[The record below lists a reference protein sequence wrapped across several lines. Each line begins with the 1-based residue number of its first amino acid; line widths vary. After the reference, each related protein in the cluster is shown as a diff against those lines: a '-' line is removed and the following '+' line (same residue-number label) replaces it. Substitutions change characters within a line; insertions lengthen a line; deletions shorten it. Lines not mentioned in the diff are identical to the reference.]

1 MASYLRLK
9 NITLGYTIPINKRIV
24 KKLRIYLS
32 GENLAYWSPMKKY
45 CKTLDPEIA
54 VSQATNDTM
63 YPYSRTFSIGADIT
77 F

>member
-1 MASYLRLK
+1 M
-9 NITLGYTIPINKRIV
+9 
-24 KKLRIYLS
+24 
-32 GENLAYWSPMKKY
+32 NLPQIREAAREPMKKY